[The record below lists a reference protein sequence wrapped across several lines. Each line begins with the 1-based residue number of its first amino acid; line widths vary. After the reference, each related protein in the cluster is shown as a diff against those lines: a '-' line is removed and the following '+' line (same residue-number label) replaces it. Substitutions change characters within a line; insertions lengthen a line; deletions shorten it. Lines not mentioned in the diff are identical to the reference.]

1 MAHWSLTKRLTCRSA
16 PWHRHRH
23 RDRYERQLL

>member
-16 PWHRHRH
+16 LGQ
-23 RDRYERQLL
+23 RDRYERRLL